1 MNTNRWLGRRG
12 VMQYRDADLDEKLM
26 TLHWLKVALGANSA
40 QEVDAEMKV
49 RVHDA
54 LSLMDWVIET
64 HAKTNN
70 DFENWVAETQELRH
84 G

>member
-26 TLHWLKVALGANSA
+26 TLHWLKVALGAKSA
-40 QEVDAEMKV
+40 QEVDAEMKT
-49 RVHDA
+49 RVNAAMLYND
-54 LSLMDWVIET
+54 MQERCD
-64 HAKTNN
+64 NN
-70 DFENWVAETQELRH
+70 DYEDWVAETQELRH

>member
-49 RVHDA
+49 RVNAAMLYHD
-54 LSLMDWVIET
+54 MQEMCD
-64 HAKTNN
+64 NN
-70 DFENWVAETQELRH
+70 DYEDWVAETQELRH